1 MVSKCAP
8 EMVGGSV
15 MEALQ
20 ERIAR
25 MEEILG
31 EWPHEDDIS
40 YGEDIVVLKKVV
52 LQGCSSGPKAPP
64 KVRVPKPKGFI
75 GNRNMKELENFLWDM
90 E

>member
-31 EWPHEDDIS
+31 EWPHEDDIVAS
-40 YGEDIVVLKKVV
+40 WEEHTV
-52 LQGCSSGPKAPP
+52 
-64 KVRVPKPKGFI
+64 
-75 GNRNMKELENFLWDM
+75 
-90 E
+90 

>member
-15 MEALQ
+15 MGALQ

-31 EWPHEDDIS
+31 EWPHEDDIVAS
-40 YGEDIVVLKKVV
+40 WEEHTV
-52 LQGCSSGPKAPP
+52 
-64 KVRVPKPKGFI
+64 
-75 GNRNMKELENFLWDM
+75 
-90 E
+90 